1 VDEVSESSL
10 VSYIYPFPLSKIRDS
25 SSSFYEAFTVP
36 SICLCIGLEI
46 EDTINTT
53 NNADDEPSIF
63 DKEKGKM
70 DDTNEN
76 SDSSTSWE
84 EEKLPYL
91 HPILTFFHVIHC
103 YLAKAP
109 QKFIIL
115 ILY

>member
-1 VDEVSESSL
+1 MQSSIKDL
-10 VSYIYPFPLSKIRDS
+10 V
-25 SSSFYEAFTVP
+25 
-36 SICLCIGLEI
+36 
-46 EDTINTT
+46 NTT
-53 NNADDEPSIF
+53 NSADDESIIL
-63 DKEKGKM
+63 DKGKGKM
-70 DDTNEN
+70 DDTNQD